1 MCEVIEIVSNDAV
14 VACWGDR
21 CGKWSAVKKEIKV
34 WGENRLKIKE
44 FSFSIKGRA

>member
-21 CGKWSAVKKEIKV
+21 CGKWSAVKKENQSV
-34 WGENRLKIKE
+34 GENRLKIKE